1 MLRRCRAR
9 AASAAGCVVRS
20 FLGRS
25 FLVRCCRLAS
35 RPGKRLPGPPTR
47 FQRTLINLYFRHVHT
62 IANENPVNGT
72 PATGPS
78 VGADAFLTL
87 HYRLTLVPSEV
98 DLVDTFN
105 GKPATLQLGIGQ
117 LAEPLE
123 QHLQGLH
130 EGDERVFDLAAGEAY
145 GARQPSL
152 VIRLSRAALAQ
163 ATPQA
168 VDSLA
173 IGDPL
178 EILSPDGKRVV
189 GKVME
194 VDSDA
199 LTLDFNHPLAGQAMR
214 FTVRLIGIL

>member
-1 MLRRCRAR
+1 M
-9 AASAAGCVVRS
+9 
-20 FLGRS
+20 
-25 FLVRCCRLAS
+25 
-35 RPGKRLPGPPTR
+35 
-47 FQRTLINLYFRHVHT
+47 
-62 IANENPVNGT
+62 NGT
-72 PATGPS
+72 PAQRPS
-78 VGADAFLTL
+78 VGAEAFLTL
-87 HYRLTLVPSEV
+87 HYCLTLLPSEV

-123 QHLQGLH
+123 QCLQGLH
-130 EGDERVFDLAAGEAY
+130 EGDERVFDLPAGAAY
-145 GARQPSL
+145 GERQPGL
-152 VIRLSRAALAQ
+152 VMRLSRAALAQ
-163 ATPQA
+163 STPQA

-189 GKVME
+189 GKVQA
-194 VDSDA
+194 VDGDS

>member
-1 MLRRCRAR
+1 M
-9 AASAAGCVVRS
+9 
-20 FLGRS
+20 
-25 FLVRCCRLAS
+25 
-35 RPGKRLPGPPTR
+35 
-47 FQRTLINLYFRHVHT
+47 
-62 IANENPVNGT
+62 NGT
-72 PATGPS
+72 PAPGPS
-78 VGADAFLTL
+78 VGVDAYLTL
-87 HYRLTLVPSEV
+87 HYRLTLLPSEV

-123 QHLQGLH
+123 QRLQGLH
-130 EGDERVFDLAAGEAY
+130 EGDERVFELAPGEAY
-145 GARQPSL
+145 GERQPSL
-152 VIRLSRAALAQ
+152 VVRLARAAVAQ
-163 ATPQA
+163 ASPQS

-189 GKVME
+189 GQVKA
-194 VDSDA
+194 VDGDS